1 MNKQDEQKLLDAV
14 KLIDTYIIEVNK
26 IRRYLNGTKRKIQEV
41 TKTTAEDKWP
51 KRENKNENS

>member
-41 TKTTAEDKWP
+41 TKTTAEDK
-51 KRENKNENS
+51 